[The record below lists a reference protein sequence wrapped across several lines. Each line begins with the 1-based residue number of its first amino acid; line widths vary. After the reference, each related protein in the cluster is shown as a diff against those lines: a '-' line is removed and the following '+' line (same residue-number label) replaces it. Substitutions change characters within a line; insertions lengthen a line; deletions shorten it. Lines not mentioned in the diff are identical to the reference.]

1 MSWFR
6 DSVWTEYPA
15 GHVDGPQGSATSK
28 DAAFNSVNRDVH
40 WMSLSGAG
48 NYGVVALANG
58 RPLHL
63 HGRIENNNF
72 TLFLSSAAASNGDT
86 PGDDI
91 RLTQSTPLAGVSAS
105 VWQQTQNR
113 GKLRTIIAGWMV
125 DFFPGFA
132 LASDQRIEFRLSRR
146 RFPTKDEICGRA
158 AIFVSDCFVF

>member
-1 MSWFR
+1 VLPGTIDRMSWFR

-15 GHVDGPQGSATSK
+15 GHVDGPQGSATSR

-40 WMSLSGAG
+40 WMSLTGAG

-63 HGRIENNNF
+63 HGRVENNNF

-91 RLTQSTPLAGVSAS
+91 RLTQSTPLNG
-105 VWQQTQNR
+105 
-113 GKLRTIIAGWMV
+113 G
-125 DFFPGFA
+125 
-132 LASDQRIEFRLSRR
+132 FRLRV
-146 RFPTKDEICGRA
+146 A
-158 AIFVSDCFVF
+158 ANAK